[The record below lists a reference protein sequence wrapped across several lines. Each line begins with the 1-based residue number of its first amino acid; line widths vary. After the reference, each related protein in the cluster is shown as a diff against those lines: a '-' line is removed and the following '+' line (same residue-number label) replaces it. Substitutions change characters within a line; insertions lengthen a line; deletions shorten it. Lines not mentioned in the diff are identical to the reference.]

1 MTITNEQLEKL
12 EIIGLM
18 KDLKFRVDN
27 CDGFGA
33 QMSQKK
39 IGKILENHRNLGT
52 VPEEVISTFNFQS
65 EGLTDKF
72 NNECT
77 CRKRKRSTQS

>member
-1 MTITNEQLEKL
+1 MVVIEEL
-12 EIIGLM
+12 EIIDLM

-39 IGKILENHRNLGT
+39 IGKILENYRNLGT
-52 VPEEVISTFNFQS
+52 VPEEMIYTFNFQS
-65 EGLTDKF
+65 EGLMDKF
-72 NNECT
+72 NSECV
-77 CRKRKRSTQS
+77 CRKRKRGSQS